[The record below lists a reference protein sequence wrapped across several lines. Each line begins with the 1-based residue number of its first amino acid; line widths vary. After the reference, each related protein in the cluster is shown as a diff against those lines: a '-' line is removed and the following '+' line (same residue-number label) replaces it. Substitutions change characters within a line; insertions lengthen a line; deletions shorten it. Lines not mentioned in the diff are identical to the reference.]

1 MTKAEQR
8 ANLSALIERLHTRL
22 QELPDTELSKE
33 ETGRLLRNIGRAE
46 GLLHGLETNP
56 ETGDSAEGIPD
67 APAPAEEEEK
77 EPAQAQEPAPGDPEE
92 EPDPGVTKAEL
103 KQKLIDLTNR
113 YDALDVAQIMAGMGY
128 ERLSDIPASRYPE
141 LLAAVDKAVKE
152 LV

>member
-22 QELPDTELSKE
+22 ALLTDEQLATEDTN
-33 ETGRLLRNIGRAE
+33 RLLRNIGQAS
-46 GLLHGLETNP
+46 GLIYGLDYEEKEDAP
-56 ETGDSAEGIPD
+56 EELPD
-67 APAPAEEEEK
+67 APAPAEEEK

>member
-8 ANLSALIERLHTRL
+8 ANLAALIERLHTRL
-22 QELPDTELSKE
+22 QELPDEKLDTEE
-33 ETGRLLRNIGRAE
+33 ANRLLRNIGQAS
-46 GLLHGLETNP
+46 GLIYGLDYEEKEDAP
-56 ETGDSAEGIPD
+56 EELPD
-67 APAPAEEEEK
+67 APAPAEEEK
-77 EPAQAQEPAPGDPEE
+77 EPAQAQEPAPGDTEE

>member
-67 APAPAEEEEK
+67 APAPAEEEK

-113 YDALDVAQIMAGMGY
+113 YDALDVAQIRAGMGY

>member
-1 MTKAEQR
+1 VTKAEQR

-22 QELPDTELSKE
+22 QELPDEKLDTE
-33 ETGRLLRNIGRAE
+33 ETNRLLRNIGQAS
-46 GLLHGLETNP
+46 GLIYGLDYEEKEEDAP
-56 ETGDSAEGIPD
+56 EELPN
-67 APAPAEEEEK
+67 APAPAKEEK
-77 EPAQAQEPAPGDPEE
+77 EPAQAQEPASGDTEEE

>member
-56 ETGDSAEGIPD
+56 ETGDSAEGIPN
-67 APAPAEEEEK
+67 APAPAEEEK
-77 EPAQAQEPAPGDPEE
+77 EPAQAQEPAPADTEE

>member
-67 APAPAEEEEK
+67 APAPAEEEK
-77 EPAQAQEPAPGDPEE
+77 EPAQAQEPASGDTEEE

>member
-22 QELPDTELSKE
+22 ALLSDEQLATEDTN
-33 ETGRLLRNIGRAE
+33 RLLRNIGQAS
-46 GLLHGLETNP
+46 GLIYGLDYEEKEDAP
-56 ETGDSAEGIPD
+56 EELPD
-67 APAPAEEEEK
+67 APAPAEEEK

>member
-8 ANLSALIERLHTRL
+8 ANLAALIERLHTRL
-22 QELPDTELSKE
+22 QELPDEKLDTEE
-33 ETGRLLRNIGRAE
+33 ANRLLRNIGQAS
-46 GLLHGLETNP
+46 GLIYGLDYEEKEDAP
-56 ETGDSAEGIPD
+56 EELPD
-67 APAPAEEEEK
+67 APAPAEEEK
-77 EPAQAQEPAPGDPEE
+77 EPAQAPEPAPADTEE

>member
-22 QELPDTELSKE
+22 ALLSDEQLATEDTN
-33 ETGRLLRNIGRAE
+33 RLLRNIGQAS
-46 GLLHGLETNP
+46 GLIYGLDYEEKEDAP
-56 ETGDSAEGIPD
+56 EDLPD
-67 APAPAEEEEK
+67 APAPAEEEK

>member
-8 ANLSALIERLHTRL
+8 ANLSALIERLHIRL

-67 APAPAEEEEK
+67 APAPAEEEK
-77 EPAQAQEPAPGDPEE
+77 EPAQAPEPAPADTEE

-103 KQKLIDLTNR
+103 KQKLINLTNR

>member
-8 ANLSALIERLHTRL
+8 ANLAALIERLHTRL
-22 QELPDTELSKE
+22 QELPDEKLDTEE
-33 ETGRLLRNIGRAE
+33 ANRLLRNIGQAS
-46 GLLHGLETNP
+46 GLIYGLDYEEKEDAP
-56 ETGDSAEGIPD
+56 EEIPD
-67 APAPAEEEEK
+67 APAPAEEEK
-77 EPAQAQEPAPGDPEE
+77 EPAQAPEPAPADTEE

>member
-22 QELPDTELSKE
+22 QELPDEKLDTE
-33 ETGRLLRNIGRAE
+33 ETNRLLRNIGQAS
-46 GLLHGLETNP
+46 GLIYGLDYEEKEDAP
-56 ETGDSAEGIPD
+56 EELPN
-67 APAPAEEEEK
+67 APAPAEEEK

>member
-22 QELPDTELSKE
+22 ALLSDEQLATEDTN
-33 ETGRLLRNIGRAE
+33 RLLRNIGQAS
-46 GLLHGLETNP
+46 GLIYGLDCEEKEDAP
-56 ETGDSAEGIPD
+56 EELPD
-67 APAPAEEEEK
+67 APAPAEEEK

>member
-22 QELPDTELSKE
+22 ALLSDEQLATEDTN
-33 ETGRLLRNIGRAE
+33 RLLRNIGQAS
-46 GLLHGLETNP
+46 GLIYGLDYEEKEDAP
-56 ETGDSAEGIPD
+56 EELPD
-67 APAPAEEEEK
+67 APAPAEEEK
-77 EPAQAQEPAPGDPEE
+77 EPAQAQEPASGDTEEE

>member
-22 QELPDTELSKE
+22 ALLSDEQLATEDTN
-33 ETGRLLRNIGRAE
+33 RLLRNIGQAS
-46 GLLHGLETNP
+46 GLIYGLDYEEKEDAP
-56 ETGDSAEGIPD
+56 EELPD
-67 APAPAEEEEK
+67 APAPAEEEK
-77 EPAQAQEPAPGDPEE
+77 EPAQ
-92 EPDPGVTKAEL
+92 GVTKAEL

>member
-22 QELPDTELSKE
+22 QELPDEKLDTE
-33 ETGRLLRNIGRAE
+33 ETNRLLRNIGQAS
-46 GLLHGLETNP
+46 GLIYGLDYEEKEDAP
-56 ETGDSAEGIPD
+56 EELPN
-67 APAPAEEEEK
+67 APAPAEEEK
-77 EPAQAQEPAPGDPEE
+77 EPAQTQEPASGDTEEEE

-128 ERLSDIPASRYPE
+128 ERLSDIPASRYQE
-141 LLAAVDKAVKE
+141 LLDAVDKAVKE